1 METILVA
8 VIKGSVGVI
17 YWKNV
22 RLKTATL
29 CPLPLGK
36 LVKEDSAN
44 AKINSAGMVMK
55 RNARFSV
62 IKSKAHS
69 YKTQTPSVPTNVPAR
84 LTPSGIL
91 TSSNVSETAL
101 HSHTQPAT
109 KTLKNVTA
117 DWDMLGMET
126 PVKLIVDQQGRQ
138 APTMMLKGIVNVNRI
153 FTGTSCWTLVIESV
167 LMKVMRQILWLVS
180 QTSASAEISL
190 SGPQRGASCH
200 AQESLMILL
209 MKQLAN
215 VHANPMLFG

>member
-1 METILVA
+1 M
-8 VIKGSVGVI
+8 
-17 YWKNV
+17 
-22 RLKTATL
+22 
-29 CPLPLGK
+29 
-36 LVKEDSAN
+36 KEDSAN

-101 HSHTQPAT
+101 HSHTQQAT
-109 KTLKNVTA
+109 KTPKNVTA

-153 FTGTSCWTLVIESV
+153 FTGTSC
-167 LMKVMRQILWLVS
+167 
-180 QTSASAEISL
+180 
-190 SGPQRGASCH
+190 
-200 AQESLMILL
+200 
-209 MKQLAN
+209 
-215 VHANPMLFG
+215 